1 MKEIEVMRQKKKV
14 AYRITSCIMALQI
27 VIFAVL
33 YIFMSK
39 TITGNIRSNTI
50 DSMKT
55 IVDDRSQIIES
66 YVREAESHLTAYSR
80 AGEIT
85 DLLLHP
91 TDSSAA
97 AAAQKYTEKFSGD
110 IDRLEGIYASEWNTH
125 VLAHTNKDVVGITT
139 REGDPL
145 KQLQDAM
152 LEADGE
158 VYGFTKAGEVM
169 SQAVYP
175 RA

>member
-1 MKEIEVMRQKKKV
+1 MMGQKKKV

-66 YVREAESHLTAYSR
+66 YVREAAQTSHI
-80 AGEIT
+80 G
-85 DLLLHP
+85 
-91 TDSSAA
+91 
-97 AAAQKYTEKFSGD
+97 G
-110 IDRLEGIYASEWNTH
+110 
-125 VLAHTNKDVVGITT
+125 
-139 REGDPL
+139 
-145 KQLQDAM
+145 
-152 LEADGE
+152 
-158 VYGFTKAGEVM
+158 
-169 SQAVYP
+169 
-175 RA
+175 

>member
-1 MKEIEVMRQKKKV
+1 MMRQKKKV

-33 YIFMSK
+33 YIFMSR

-110 IDRLEGIYASEWNTH
+110 IDRLEGIYASEWDTH

-145 KQLQDAM
+145 KQLQDA
-152 LEADGE
+152 
-158 VYGFTKAGEVM
+158 TKTRWTLSGALLATCSGLVASVILAGIL
-169 SQAVYP
+169 AP
-175 RA
+175 